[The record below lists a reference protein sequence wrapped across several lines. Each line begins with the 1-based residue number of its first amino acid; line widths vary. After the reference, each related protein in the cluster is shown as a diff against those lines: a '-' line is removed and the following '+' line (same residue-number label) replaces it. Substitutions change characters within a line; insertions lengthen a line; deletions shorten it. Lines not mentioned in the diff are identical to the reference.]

1 MKKFLVL
8 VMLLVMCGCGNRVLV
23 VKNGDTINDI
33 KIPNEQT
40 IESIDWNVN
49 PSNSYVIVKWK
60 LEGK

>member
-1 MKKFLVL
+1 MKKFLAL
-8 VMLLVMCGCGNRVLV
+8 VMLLVMCGCDSRVLV

-33 KIPNEQT
+33 KIPKGQT
-40 IESIDWNVN
+40 IESIDYNVS